1 MPGCPGPAEHRVQEQ
16 PSQKAHETSPSLQSG
31 LWGLHSIFL
40 DKQLTK
46 CYSGNDEKTGGFP
59 VLAVT
64 VVREPRVG
72 TAAVTCRQAQPGST
86 QASAGQAL
94 LGSQPPAF
102 YFQHTQP
109 LRVQALRGL
118 GGDGQTRGCALGA
131 CPCLAVPTLPPHRI
145 LLGSE
150 TLGV

>member
-1 MPGCPGPAEHRVQEQ
+1 MQAGAAGKHPGQRWTSSPG
-16 PSQKAHETSPSLQSG
+16 
-31 LWGLHSIFL
+31 
-40 DKQLTK
+40 LTA
-46 CYSGNDEKTGGFP
+46 P
-59 VLAVT
+59 V
-64 VVREPRVG
+64 
-72 TAAVTCRQAQPGST
+72 
-86 QASAGQAL
+86 
-94 LGSQPPAF
+94 GSQPPAF